1 MKVSLNELAPAVSAA
16 LKDYGTVAAQQVK
29 KAVEEVAQDCR
40 RDIQNRSPKRTGRYR
55 RGWKVVTVYDG
66 PFGRT
71 LRVQNSTSYQLSHL
85 LEYGHAK
92 RDGGR
97 VDGKP
102 HIRPAE
108 ERAARDMPRKIEEA
122 LE

>member
-66 PFGRT
+66 PLGRT

-108 ERAARDMPRKIEEA
+108 ERAARDLPRKIEEA

>member
-16 LKDYGTVAAQQVK
+16 LKDYSTVAAQQVK

-66 PFGRT
+66 PLGRT

-108 ERAARDMPRKIEEA
+108 ERAARDLPRKIEEA

>member
-66 PFGRT
+66 PLGRT

-85 LEYGHAK
+85 LE
-92 RDGGR
+92 
-97 VDGKP
+97 DGKP

-108 ERAARDMPRKIEEA
+108 ERAARDLPRKIEEA